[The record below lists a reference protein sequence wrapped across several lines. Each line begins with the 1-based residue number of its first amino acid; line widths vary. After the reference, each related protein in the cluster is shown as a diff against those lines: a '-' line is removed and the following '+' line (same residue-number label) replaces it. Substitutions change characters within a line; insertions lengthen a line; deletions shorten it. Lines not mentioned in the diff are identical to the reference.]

1 MATTITRKRRSAHG
15 AEALATGM
23 TLVRFTLGTIYPQ
36 LSTPALGVRYL
47 AEALKA
53 RTRVRGLFQQAVAA
67 LVVALT
73 LAILAPARAEGPDTG
88 PVLYHFWSLDCPV
101 CIHQKPWLEG
111 LAWRF
116 EGLRIIEMEL
126 SQSDSYHARFI
137 ELAEARGIP
146 AGLVPTL
153 ILGERAW
160 VGDSPAIRDQ
170 VEAAITAA
178 LAGTDPPLVP
188 EATLSLPLIGPVD
201 AAQVPVL
208 ALTVLIAFVDGFN
221 PCSLWV
227 LTLLLGLVIASGS
240 RRRVAVVGVSFLVT
254 TALIYG
260 AFIAGL
266 FSLLTFAFALPWV
279 RWVAAGF
286 ALVFGLV
293 SIKDYFWYRRGLS
306 FSIPEGRKPG
316 IYQRLRRLRQ
326 EDLGTPALI
335 GATVVMAAGIA
346 LVELPCTAG
355 FPVLWSGILTE
366 RGITGGTFLAALA
379 VYVLIY
385 LAIELA
391 IFVLAVTG
399 MSLGRMGEHHGRA
412 LKLIG
417 GIVMVALA
425 SALAIRPGMM
435 EDLAASSAL
444 FAGALALAALILFV
458 RRRQDRERG

>member
-15 AEALATGM
+15 AEALATNM

-47 AEALKA
+47 AQALKA
-53 RTRVRGLFQQAVAA
+53 RTRVRGLLRQAVAA

-73 LAILAPARAEGPDTG
+73 LAILAPAQAEGPDTG
-88 PVLYHFWSLDCPV
+88 PVLQYFWRLDCPV
-101 CIHQKPWLEG
+101 CIQQKPWVEG
-111 LAWRF
+111 LAERF

-126 SQSDSYHARFI
+126 SRSDSYHARFI
-137 ELAEARGIP
+137 EMAEARGIR

-153 ILGERAW
+153 ILGEHAW
-160 VGDSPAIRDQ
+160 IGDGPAIRDQ

-178 LAGTDPPLVP
+178 LAGTEPPLVP
-188 EATLSLPLIGPVD
+188 EPTLSLPLIGPVD

-279 RWVAAGF
+279 RWAAAGF

-293 SIKDYFWYRRGLS
+293 SIKDYFWYRRGFS

-366 RGITGGTFLAALA
+366 RGITGGTFFAALA
-379 VYVLIY
+379 VYVLVY

-425 SALAIRPGMM
+425 SALAIRPAMM

>member
-1 MATTITRKRRSAHG
+1 MR
-15 AEALATGM
+15 
-23 TLVRFTLGTIYPQ
+23 
-36 LSTPALGVRYL
+36 GVL
-47 AEALKA
+47 
-53 RTRVRGLFQQAVAA
+53 QQAVAA
-67 LVVALT
+67 LVLVLT

-88 PVLYHFWSLDCPV
+88 PVLHLFWSLDCPV
-101 CIHQKPWLEG
+101 CIHQKPWVEG
-111 LAWRF
+111 LAERF

-126 SQSDSYHARFI
+126 SRSDRYHARFI
-137 ELAEARGIP
+137 EMAEARGLR

-153 ILGERAW
+153 ILGDRAW
-160 VGDSPAIRDQ
+160 VGDSPTLRAQ

-178 LAGTDPPLVP
+178 LAGTDPPPAP
-188 EATLSLPLIGPVD
+188 EPALSLPLIGPVD
-201 AAQVPVL
+201 AAQAPVL

-240 RRRVAVVGVSFLVT
+240 RRRVAVVGVSFLAT

-266 FSLLTFAFALPWV
+266 FSLLTFGFAVPWV

-306 FSIPEGRKPG
+306 FSIPEGQKPG
-316 IYQRLRRLRQ
+316 IYQRMRRLRQ

-366 RGITGGTFLAALA
+366 RGITGGTFFAALA
-379 VYVLIY
+379 VYVLVY
-385 LAIELA
+385 LSIELA
-391 IFVLAVTG
+391 IFVLAITG

-425 SALAIRPGMM
+425 SALAIRPAMM